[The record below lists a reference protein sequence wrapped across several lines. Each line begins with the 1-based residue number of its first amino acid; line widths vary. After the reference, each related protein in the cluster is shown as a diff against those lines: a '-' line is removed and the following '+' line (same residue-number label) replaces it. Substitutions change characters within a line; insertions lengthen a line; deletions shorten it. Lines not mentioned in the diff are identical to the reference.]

1 MNDFSKLKIYANL
14 ANDAYSSRKI
24 GDKIQNYEVIDTF
37 NFIGFQST
45 LYKSVDNKK
54 ILGIRGTE
62 VEISINSLSDLYNDL
77 QLALAGVNLQE
88 LDLER
93 YYNKLIAQGII
104 SPNEKITVV
113 GHSLGGYLAQILT
126 LKHPEVVN
134 NTYTFNAPGIGGLPG
149 TLLNALGI
157 ENFYNPKITD
167 VVAKDGL
174 SLIAGTGLN
183 AGQEIEVSGETHFIA
198 PMTKILYFYDE
209 MIKNGV
215 SEKDITNYLSGFY
228 QIPSKIFDNKKSVE
242 HIANKTLNAINKIV
256 NGDNTRQKDIIDIA
270 IDFEKNNTKFS
281 IEFIFSNGFNQS
293 TFPNSSIPTPALYA
307 LVHLNPFI
315 VSGVDSPAYKELE
328 KYKDE
333 YSDNYIQDRIKMFD
347 HFMHNVTDVGSY
359 FYDMQSGVSHG
370 ITDGANHGTSDNTNP
385 YIHEITN
392 QFIFGTNQ
400 NDVIKDAVALL
411 DDNVKTR
418 VYSLAGD
425 DNIKIV
431 GGSAYIEAGS
441 GNDTIDLRSSKGENT
456 VYGGVNNG
464 KDNDDDGDDT
474 IYAGQGKD
482 TIYGGNGKDTIYT
495 DNDDKEDLLYGGD
508 GFDTYY
514 VGDKDIIFDSDG
526 KGKVVFDGV
535 ELKEGTYD
543 KNKGAYVSK
552 DGLIEYRLNESK
564 GKSTL
569 TVQKGGKSIA
579 INEFSKEDKSLG
591 IKLANSK
598 IEVSV
603 TNKEGSANWLKESLG
618 DRGLPFTLSLNRKL
632 DKGEYLKVEVV
643 TSMKGDKSII
653 EFKEGEGD
661 ISKDF
666 NFTWKDDNYPQG
678 NRSFVVNA
686 CVVDESSDITAEVI
700 SSARGTI
707 KDDDRDPDNPNNP
720 NYPNNPDVPT
730 DPNDPENAPVRYDP
744 IIIDLNKD
752 GTTTSKLNGAV
763 NFDMDNNGFKEAT
776 GWISKDDAF
785 LAYDR
790 NGNGKIDNGSELFGD
805 KTVSV
810 GAYGYTGKTAE
821 NGFEALKE
829 FDSNSDNVIDEK
841 DKDFDKLLLWQDLNT
856 NGLTEEGELKTL
868 KEHNIKSIDLRY
880 KETQIDNNGNL
891 IKQTSTVTFNDNTTT
906 TADDVWFKVD
916 LRYTEQPSINIPE
929 RIKAL
934 PEVTAFG
941 NLHNLRNAM
950 SENSGLENM
959 IKDYISLTPEEKAKQ
974 LDSILFKWAGVEGNA
989 CIKASLNRHY
999 G

>member
-1 MNDFSKLKIYANL
+1 
-14 ANDAYSSRKI
+14 
-24 GDKIQNYEVIDTF
+24 
-37 NFIGFQST
+37 
-45 LYKSVDNKK
+45 
-54 ILGIRGTE
+54 
-62 VEISINSLSDLYNDL
+62 
-77 QLALAGVNLQE
+77 
-88 LDLER
+88 
-93 YYNKLIAQGII
+93 
-104 SPNEKITVV
+104 
-113 GHSLGGYLAQILT
+113 
-126 LKHPEVVN
+126 
-134 NTYTFNAPGIGGLPG
+134 
-149 TLLNALGI
+149 
-157 ENFYNPKITD
+157 
-167 VVAKDGL
+167 
-174 SLIAGTGLN
+174 
-183 AGQEIEVSGETHFIA
+183 
-198 PMTKILYFYDE
+198 
-209 MIKNGV
+209 
-215 SEKDITNYLSGFY
+215 
-228 QIPSKIFDNKKSVE
+228 
-242 HIANKTLNAINKIV
+242 
-256 NGDNTRQKDIIDIA
+256 
-270 IDFEKNNTKFS
+270 
-281 IEFIFSNGFNQS
+281 
-293 TFPNSSIPTPALYA
+293 
-307 LVHLNPFI
+307 
-315 VSGVDSPAYKELE
+315 
-328 KYKDE
+328 
-333 YSDNYIQDRIKMFD
+333 
-347 HFMHNVTDVGSY
+347 MHNVTDAS
-359 FYDMQSGVSHG
+359 
-370 ITDGANHGTSDNTNP
+370 
-385 YIHEITN
+385 
-392 QFIFGTNQ
+392 
-400 NDVIKDAVALL
+400 
-411 DDNVKTR
+411 R
-418 VYSLAGD
+418 
-425 DNIKIV
+425 
-431 GGSAYIEAGS
+431 
-441 GNDTIDLRSSKGENT
+441 
-456 VYGGVNNG
+456 
-464 KDNDDDGDDT
+464 
-474 IYAGQGKD
+474 
-482 TIYGGNGKDTIYT
+482 
-495 DNDDKEDLLYGGD
+495 
-508 GFDTYY
+508 
-514 VGDKDIIFDSDG
+514 
-526 KGKVVFDGV
+526 
-535 ELKEGTYD
+535 
-543 KNKGAYVSK
+543 
-552 DGLIEYRLNESK
+552 

-569 TVQKGGKSIA
+569 IVQKGGKSIT
-579 INEFSKEDKSLG
+579 INEFGKEDKSLG

-653 EFKEGEGD
+653 EFKEGD

-666 NFTWKDDNYPQG
+666 NVTWKDDNYPQG

-707 KDDDRDPDNPNNP
+707 KDDDRDPNNPNNS
-720 NYPNNPDVPT
+720 DIPT
-730 DPNDPENAPVRYDP
+730 DPNDPQNAPVRYDP

-829 FDSNSDNVIDEK
+829 FDSNGDNIIDEK

-916 LRYTEQPSINIPE
+916 LRYTEQPNIDIPE

-950 SENSGLENM
+950 SKNSGLENM
-959 IKDYISLTPEEKAKQ
+959 IKDYMGLSLEEKAKQ
-974 LDSILFKWAGVEGNA
+974 LDNVLFKWAGVEGNA